1 MMCLAK
7 GIAGGVP
14 MGAVLC
20 GESVN
25 AGIGVHGTTFG
36 GNPLACAA
44 ALATIDY
51 MVDHDLARRA
61 EELGAEFSKQF
72 LSDQLSSVRELRQIG
87 LMIGIELKS
96 KATPVLHALLDEG
109 VIALPAGPT
118 VVRLLPPLTIGEDDL
133 VRVID
138 ALKKVL

>member
-1 MMCLAK
+1 
-7 GIAGGVP
+7 
-14 MGAVLC
+14 
-20 GESVN
+20 
-25 AGIGVHGTTFG
+25 
-36 GNPLACAA
+36 
-44 ALATIDY
+44 

-61 EELGAEFSKQF
+61 EELGAEFSQQF
-72 LSDQLSSVRELRQIG
+72 PLDQLPSVRELRQIG

-118 VVRLLPPLTIGEDDL
+118 VVRLLPPLTIEEDEL
-133 VRVID
+133 GRVID